1 MEKEQEKEIFY
12 VGIKDPRELRRAL
25 LESTKDVVVFLK
37 TYDNLKSIRLKK
49 FEETQK
55 LKLVVEELSRLM
67 AKLQRELPKTRL
79 RIVSEEKAR
88 KAKSTAKQKP
98 KPKVSAS
105 DVEKLE
111 LELKD
116 IEEKLKSLG

>member
-1 MEKEQEKEIFY
+1 MEEEKEIFY

-37 TYDNLKSIRLKK
+37 TYDNLKSLRLRK
-49 FEETQK
+49 FEETAK
-55 LKLVVEELSRLM
+55 LRLILEELSRLV

-79 RIVSEEKAR
+79 RLKPEELPKG
-88 KAKSTAKQKP
+88 KAKSAKQKKAVRVP
-98 KPKVSAS
+98 AS
-105 DVEKLE
+105 EVKKLE
-111 LELKD
+111 MELQD

>member
-1 MEKEQEKEIFY
+1 MEEEKEIFY

-37 TYDNLKSIRLKK
+37 TYDNLKSLRLRK
-49 FEETQK
+49 FDETAK
-55 LKLVVEELSRLM
+55 LRLILEELSRLV

-79 RIVSEEKAR
+79 RLKPEELPKG
-88 KAKSTAKQKP
+88 KAKSAKQK
-98 KPKVSAS
+98 KAVKVPAS
-105 DVEKLE
+105 EVKKLE
-111 LELKD
+111 MELQD